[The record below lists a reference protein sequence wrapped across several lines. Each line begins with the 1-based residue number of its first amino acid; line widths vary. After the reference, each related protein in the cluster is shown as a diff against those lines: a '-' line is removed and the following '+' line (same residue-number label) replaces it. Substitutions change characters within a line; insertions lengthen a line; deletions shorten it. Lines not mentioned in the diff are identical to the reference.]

1 MSCGNCHY
9 KDLTP
14 VRQET
19 AGSFVREIASY
30 FDGPV
35 LILWYEGRATVM
47 AGNRVLAR
55 CNDVDDALWGAVK
68 YVRNIHLQLGDLA
81 NVSELSR

>member
-30 FDGPV
+30 FNDPVPV
-35 LILWYEGRATVM
+35 LILWYEGNATVM
-47 AGNRVLAR
+47 AGNHVLAR
-55 CNDVDDALWGAVK
+55 CNDVDDALWSAVKAVRQGAV
-68 YVRNIHLQLGDLA
+68 D
-81 NVSELSR
+81 EP